1 VAQFKR
7 LYPCYAI
14 SREGDCVPEV
24 QSDKKAWI
32 LSIQLLATPSLL
44 VSCRTSPSSRSWR
57 WATPSPSWTS
67 PASSAAGASPTPPS
81 SPRRGRG
88 RRRAPFPWRSPSY
101 GSRRGRRVR
110 VILRRLSGGH
120 VAAAPGVRGG
130 PRRVAPARPR
140 ACLPPTGSRPSRSA
154 SRACRS
160 WARPRSLTSSGRSA
174 CVTGPD
180 PRHRNK
186 AAPV

>member
-1 VAQFKR
+1 VAQFKS
-7 LYPCYAI
+7 LYSCYAI

-130 PRRVAPARPR
+130 PRRVAPAREPAYHRRVPVLGARLGRR
-140 ACLPPTGSRPSRSA
+140 ARRPERVVPGRVRVRSRRQGGVA
-154 SRACRS
+154 TRRRRCR
-160 WARPRSLTSSGRSA
+160 
-174 CVTGPD
+174 
-180 PRHRNK
+180 
-186 AAPV
+186 